1 MNERRE
7 LEGRVAIVTGSARN
21 IGRSIALELAKAG
34 AALVINSRSSPDECA
49 AVVEDIKA
57 LGGRAISVLAD
68 VTQESDVARLID
80 AAHEEFGRI
89 DILVNNAAVRRESP
103 FAELSY
109 KEWREVLSTILDAA
123 YLSAHAALP
132 HLLASGAGAIINMGG
147 MSAHTGAKNRAHVVA
162 AKTGL
167 VGLTR
172 GLAHDLAKS
181 NVTVNCV
188 VPGMIDTV
196 RGKTAAANPDHHK
209 DHAPLVGRR
218 GRPEEVAGLV
228 RYLAGPDAR
237 YMTGQTIHA
246 NGGVFMP

>member
-7 LEGRVAIVTGSARN
+7 LEGRVALVTGSARN
-21 IGRSIALELAKAG
+21 IGRAIATELASAG
-34 AALVINSRSSPDECA
+34 AAVVVNSRSSPGECA
-49 AVVEDIKA
+49 AVVDEIIA
-57 LGGRAISVLAD
+57 AGGRATFVIAD
-68 VTQESDVARLID
+68 VTVEAEVERLVD
-80 AAHEEFGRI
+80 STHRDFGGL
-89 DILVNNAAVRRESP
+89 DILVNNAALRREAP
-103 FAELSY
+103 FAELDY
-109 KEWREVLSTILDAA
+109 TQWREVMATILDAA
-123 YLSAHAALP
+123 YLCAHAALP
-132 HLLASGAGAIINMGG
+132 HLLASGAGAIVNMGG

-172 GLAHDLAKS
+172 ALAHDLAKS

-196 RGKTAAANPDHHK
+196 RGRTAAQNPDHHK
-209 DHAPLVGRR
+209 DNAPLVGRR
-218 GRPEEVAGLV
+218 GRPEEVARLV

-237 YMTGQTIHA
+237 YVTGQTIHA